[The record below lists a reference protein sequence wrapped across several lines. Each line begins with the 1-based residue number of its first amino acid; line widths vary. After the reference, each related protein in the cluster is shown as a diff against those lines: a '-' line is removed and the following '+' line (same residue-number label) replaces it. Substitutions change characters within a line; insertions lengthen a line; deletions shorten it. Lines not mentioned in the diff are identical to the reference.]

1 MQMCPGPEGPTA
13 GFNIIGYMHE
23 LSGLTLKSDIPLN
36 LLTLSSGMNSLL
48 KLEKDSIVIAYI
60 EVPDDIEAALS
71 LSETGGM
78 KKIVALTSD

>member
-1 MQMCPGPEGPTA
+1 
-13 GFNIIGYMHE
+13 
-23 LSGLTLKSDIPLN
+23 
-36 LLTLSSGMNSLL
+36 MNSLL